1 MVRFLRVNLKHASAM
16 FALHDSQWENDQLS
30 DQIAALR
37 EEQAATSELLS
48 SSAFLEDACAAA
60 GAPPGHG
67 RVTELRT
74 AIAAALEQAARDTR
88 RRREDTAAAPSAMAA
103 VGTAVRWRN
112 SLAGAVRGGQGGT
125 RTDAVPRQVAPA
137 TTTPADGD
145 EAAVH
150 ALLAQS
156 SEAAFAVH
164 PQAAC
169 PQPLP
174 PVPALRKGLL

>member
-1 MVRFLRVNLKHASAM
+1 M
-16 FALHDSQWENDQLS
+16 S
-30 DQIAALR
+30 DQIATLR

-48 SSAFLEDACAAA
+48 SSAFLDDACAAA

-67 RVTELRT
+67 RETELRT
-74 AIAAALEQAARDTR
+74 VIAAALEQAARDTR
-88 RRREDTAAAPSAMAA
+88 RRREDAAAAPSAMAA

-112 SLAGAVRGGQGGT
+112 SLAGAVRGTQGGT
-125 RTDAVPRQVAPA
+125 STGAALRQVTTAPA
-137 TTTPADGD
+137 EDDD

-156 SEAAFAVH
+156 SEAGLAARTVH
-164 PQAAC
+164 PQVAG
-169 PQPLP
+169 PQPLS